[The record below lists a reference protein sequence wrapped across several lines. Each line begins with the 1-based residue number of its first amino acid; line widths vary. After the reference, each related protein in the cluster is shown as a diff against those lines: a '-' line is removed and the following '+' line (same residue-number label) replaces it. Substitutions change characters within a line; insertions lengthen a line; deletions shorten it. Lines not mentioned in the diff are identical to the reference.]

1 MCRGILR
8 DEPLGASY
16 SLTVVACDLEMLIF
30 EVRVQSLLTK
40 CQNRSTKLFYKTFFL
55 YKSPLNSW
63 DKRYPEKLTVYRQ
76 MIENLS
82 VNRQNDLFLTVNR
95 QRDPPSYWDPLLRS
109 KQTRSEQQELYR
121 NCVVITAIDTINSA

>member
-63 DKRYPEKLTVYRQ
+63 DKSYHEKLTVYRQ

-82 VNRQNDLFLTVNR
+82 VNRQNDLFLTVNS
-95 QRDPPSYWDPLLRS
+95 QRDPPLLLGPS
-109 KQTRSEQQELYR
+109 IKVKTNQER
-121 NCVVITAIDTINSA
+121 TAGVI